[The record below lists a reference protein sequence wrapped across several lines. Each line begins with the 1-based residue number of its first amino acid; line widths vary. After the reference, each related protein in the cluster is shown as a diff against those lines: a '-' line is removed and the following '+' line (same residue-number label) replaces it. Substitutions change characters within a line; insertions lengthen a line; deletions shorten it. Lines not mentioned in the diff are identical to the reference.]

1 MSFENGVL
9 EGSWVDLGAPRP
21 RFWSLQASILEPP
34 ASILKP
40 PGSIVEPPGLQ
51 PSFAYASHIQ
61 QHHLANVGQS
71 LAWGSF
77 LLCFCLPQ
85 QPCQSV
91 GGGGVPPW
99 GPSMESTPKPSKIN
113 VPKNMRFF
121 TDFCSKNVLL
131 RKRRHQFRIG
141 FYSVFCLLDT
151 FLRFAVRMH
160 FGSEKLTKNASK
172 TRVEPF
178 KNRCQKRVVLQH

>member
-1 MSFENGVL
+1 M
-9 EGSWVDLGAPRP
+9 
-21 RFWSLQASILEPP
+21 EPP

-99 GPSMESTPKPSKIN
+99 GPSIRRPPKVCRACWITTTSLSTKAPDLSQMAKLLMASSSSCSESSYTPL
-113 VPKNMRFF
+113 FF
-121 TDFCSKNVLL
+121 SPQEPGDHRRPCTKK
-131 RKRRHQFRIG
+131 RK
-141 FYSVFCLLDT
+141 SVAL
-151 FLRFAVRMH
+151 
-160 FGSEKLTKNASK
+160 
-172 TRVEPF
+172 
-178 KNRCQKRVVLQH
+178 

>member
-1 MSFENGVL
+1 MYLKNGVL
-9 EGSWVDLGAPRP
+9 ESSWVDFRASRP
-21 RFWSLQASILEPP
+21 RFWCLQASILEPP

-99 GPSMESTPKPSKIN
+99 GPSIRRPPKVCQRRARSHNQRPSTFNKGPTS
-113 VPKNMRFF
+113 
-121 TDFCSKNVLL
+121 
-131 RKRRHQFRIG
+131 
-141 FYSVFCLLDT
+141 T
-151 FLRFAVRMH
+151 FLSRISH
-160 FGSEKLTKNASK
+160 YPSL
-172 TRVEPF
+172 
-178 KNRCQKRVVLQH
+178 

>member
-1 MSFENGVL
+1 M
-9 EGSWVDLGAPRP
+9 
-21 RFWSLQASILEPP
+21 EPP

-77 LLCFCLPQ
+77 LLCFGLPQ

-99 GPSMESTPKPSKIN
+99 GPSIRRPPKVCEACWTIITSPFRYVQIKSQRANLKGQAHYAR
-113 VPKNMRFF
+113 PGSCSPLFF
-121 TDFCSKNVLL
+121 SPQEAGDHRSPPLNLHVLRLVGLLGLIFCS
-131 RKRRHQFRIG
+131 
-141 FYSVFCLLDT
+141 SDT
-151 FLRFAVRMH
+151 L
-160 FGSEKLTKNASK
+160 
-172 TRVEPF
+172 F
-178 KNRCQKRVVLQH
+178 KNDIEKT

>member
-1 MSFENGVL
+1 M
-9 EGSWVDLGAPRP
+9 EGSWVDFGASRP

-77 LLCFCLPQ
+77 LLCFGLPQ

-99 GPSMESTPKPSKIN
+99 GPSLIGFCPLHHIIISSYDSYHHVIISSYHRNFIPSFSRKNCKSALSKKSTEISKI
-113 VPKNMRFF
+113 VFE
-121 TDFCSKNVLL
+121 SH
-131 RKRRHQFRIG
+131 HQG
-141 FYSVFCLLDT
+141 T
-151 FLRFAVRMH
+151 
-160 FGSEKLTKNASK
+160 
-172 TRVEPF
+172 
-178 KNRCQKRVVLQH
+178 

>member
-1 MSFENGVL
+1 MPLKNGVL
-9 EGSWVDLGAPRP
+9 EGSGIDFGASKP

-99 GPSMESTPKPSKIN
+99 GPSMELAPNSLFEFTRLPS
-113 VPKNMRFF
+113 
-121 TDFCSKNVLL
+121 L
-131 RKRRHQFRIG
+131 
-141 FYSVFCLLDT
+141 T
-151 FLRFAVRMH
+151 FL
-160 FGSEKLTKNASK
+160 NARS
-172 TRVEPF
+172 F
-178 KNRCQKRVVLQH
+178 KNDVLEASGFDFGGPET

>member
-1 MSFENGVL
+1 M
-9 EGSWVDLGAPRP
+9 
-21 RFWSLQASILEPP
+21 EPP

-99 GPSMESTPKPSKIN
+99 GPSIRRPPKVCQQRARLISNWLCPITAGQSRHSFEQFVRAIRSEVFFPLSFPFPRSLGTTANPTPKSGKVWFFRIFG
-113 VPKNMRFF
+113 RFF
-121 TDFCSKNVLL
+121 RL
-131 RKRRHQFRIG
+131 
-141 FYSVFCLLDT
+141 
-151 FLRFAVRMH
+151 
-160 FGSEKLTKNASK
+160 
-172 TRVEPF
+172 P
-178 KNRCQKRVVLQH
+178 NRA